1 MRITSV
7 QYSRVYSLGN
17 YENEKIGVEVE
28 VPEGDDPQAA
38 LAEARKFVD
47 MSSKVFAN
55 NLEKA
60 KHIVNNPD
68 NFTVRQ
74 VRENEEFI
82 KQYESTLKSLPVSTD
97 LKINVD
103 DEFPL

>member
-28 VPEGDDPQAA
+28 VPVEDDPQEA
-38 LAEARKFVD
+38 LAEAKKFVE
-47 MSSKVFAN
+47 MNSKVFTN
-55 NLEKA
+55 SLEKA
-60 KHIVNNPD
+60 RHIVNNPD

-74 VRENEEFI
+74 VRESEEFL
-82 KQYESTLKSLPVSTD
+82 KQYQSTLTLPLPNKASEMETD
-97 LKINVD
+97 DL
-103 DEFPL
+103 L